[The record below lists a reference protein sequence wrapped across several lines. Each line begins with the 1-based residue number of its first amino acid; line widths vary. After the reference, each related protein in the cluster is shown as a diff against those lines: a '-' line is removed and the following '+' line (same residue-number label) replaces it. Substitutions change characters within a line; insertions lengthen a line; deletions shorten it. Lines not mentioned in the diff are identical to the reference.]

1 MLYDV
6 RRTSEY
12 SGAELRVIGVL
23 VSVLRSYFSGPF
35 CSCSV
40 LSMFWVSLK
49 GQV

>member
-1 MLYDV
+1 MVYDV

-23 VSVLRSYFSGPF
+23 VSVNFSGPF
-35 CSCSV
+35 YSCFV